1 MDMTVK
7 QCIEWLHD
15 RDMLSECN
23 YAALCEA
30 VDDYHEA
37 YARIQ
42 NSKSK
47 YLIGE
52 KVYVEKDYFNK
63 SNKNH
68 IALIEIESI
77 AYDDAAKTYKYNYLY
92 TEDEIYPTEVD
103 LLTFLKTK
111 FYQEYEDK
119 VTKVC
124 DDLKK
129 LNERGDL
136 YAIFQYNC

>member
-23 YAALCEA
+23 YAALCDA

-37 YARIQ
+37 YARIT
-42 NSKSK
+42 NCKSK

-52 KVYVEKDYFNK
+52 KVYVEKDYFDK

-68 IALIEIESI
+68 IKLMEIESI
-77 AYDDAAKTYKYNYLY
+77 SYDIDKKTFLYNYLY
-92 TEDEIYPTEVD
+92 KEDECYPTEVD

-111 FYQEYEDK
+111 YYQEYEDK
-119 VTKVC
+119 ITKVC
-124 DDLKK
+124 NELKK
-129 LNERGDL
+129 INERGDS
-136 YAIFQYNC
+136 YAK

>member
-1 MDMTVK
+1 MDKTLK

-37 YARIQ
+37 YARIT
-42 NSKSK
+42 NCKSK

-52 KVYVEKDYFNK
+52 KVYVEKDYFDK

-68 IALIEIESI
+68 IALMEIESI
-77 AYDDAAKTYKYNYLY
+77 SYDIDKKTFLYNYLY
-92 TEDEIYPTEVD
+92 KEDECYPTEVD

-111 FYQEYEDK
+111 YYQEYEDK
-119 VTKVC
+119 ITKVC
-124 DDLKK
+124 NELKK
-129 LNERGDL
+129 INERGDS
-136 YAIFQYNC
+136 YAK

>member
-7 QCIEWLHD
+7 QCIDQLYNAGQ
-15 RDMLSECN
+15 LTECN

-52 KVYVEKDYFNK
+52 RVYVEKDYFDK

-68 IALIEIESI
+68 VTLMEIESI
-77 AYDDAAKTYKYNYLY
+77 SYDIDKKTFLYNYLY
-92 TEDEIYPTEVD
+92 KEDECYPTEVD
-103 LLTFLKTK
+103 LLTFLRTK
-111 FYQEYEDK
+111 YYQEYEDK

-124 DDLKK
+124 NELKK
-129 LNERGDL
+129 INERGDY
-136 YAIFQYNC
+136 YAK

>member
-1 MDMTVK
+1 MDLTVK
-7 QCIEWLHD
+7 QCIDQIYNAGQLT
-15 RDMLSECN
+15 ECN

-37 YARIQ
+37 YARIT
-42 NSKSK
+42 NCKSK

-52 KVYVEKDYFNK
+52 KVYVEKDYFDK

-77 AYDDAAKTYKYNYLY
+77 SYDDAAKTYKYNYLY

-111 FYQEYEDK
+111 YYQEYEDK

-136 YAIFQYNC
+136 YAK

>member
-23 YAALCEA
+23 YAALCDA

-37 YARIQ
+37 YARIT
-42 NSKSK
+42 NCKSK

-52 KVYVEKDYFNK
+52 KVYVEKDYFDK

-68 IALIEIESI
+68 IKLMEIESI
-77 AYDDAAKTYKYNYLY
+77 SYDIDKKTFLYNYLY
-92 TEDEIYPTEVD
+92 KEDECYPTEVD
-103 LLTFLKTK
+103 LLAFLKTK
-111 FYQEYEDK
+111 YYQEYEDK

-124 DDLKK
+124 NELKK
-129 LNERGDL
+129 INERGDS
-136 YAIFQYNC
+136 YAK

>member
-7 QCIEWLHD
+7 QCIDWLHD

-23 YAALCEA
+23 YAALIEA
-30 VDDYHEA
+30 VDDYHES
-37 YARIQ
+37 YARIT
-42 NSKSK
+42 NCKSK

-52 KVYVEKDYFNK
+52 KVYVEKDYFDK

-77 AYDDAAKTYKYNYLY
+77 SYDDAAKTYKYNYLY
-92 TEDEIYPTEVD
+92 NEDECYPTEVD

-111 FYQEYEDK
+111 YYQEYEDK
-119 VTKVC
+119 ITKVC
-124 DDLKK
+124 NELKK
-129 LNERGDL
+129 INERGDS
-136 YAIFQYNC
+136 YAK

>member
-136 YAIFQYNC
+136 YAK